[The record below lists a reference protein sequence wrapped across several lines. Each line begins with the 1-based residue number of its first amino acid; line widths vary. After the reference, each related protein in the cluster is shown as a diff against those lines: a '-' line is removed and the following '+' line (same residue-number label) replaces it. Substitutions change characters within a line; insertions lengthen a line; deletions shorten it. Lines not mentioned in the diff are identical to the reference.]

1 MLALFLTLPAAGR
14 APFRSQWGSGSCARS
29 EDVEPVGGGVGV
41 LDSLDLTEQSLMGRN
56 DELSISIK
64 SGFTLSQ

>member
-1 MLALFLTLPAAGR
+1 MSNPLEG
-14 APFRSQWGSGSCARS
+14 
-29 EDVEPVGGGVGV
+29 EGGGVGV

-64 SGFTLSQ
+64 SGFTLSR